1 MVMHR
6 LYHMFANMQVYS
18 SALLS
23 PRVNAEKIRL
33 GQRFEAGLEVL
44 IDPQRG

>member
-1 MVMHR
+1 
-6 LYHMFANMQVYS
+6 MFANMQVYS

-33 GQRFEAGLEVL
+33 GQRFEAGLGVL